1 MERTAELLEELR
13 RYRPADALEAE
24 HHRAVV
30 DLLRHGEAAFSRDH
44 FTPGHI
50 TASCFIVDRASQRIL
65 LHHHRRLDR
74 WLQMGGHVEP
84 DETTIDAAL
93 REGAEESGLRDLA
106 LLRESVFDLDVHDI
120 PAGRGEPQHAHFDV
134 RYVARTSHP
143 HAIIVDRAESNE
155 LSWMDLERAAAMMNE
170 DGSRRVI
177 MKIRKMM

>member
-1 MERTAELLEELR
+1 MERTAGLLEELR
-13 RYRPADALEAE
+13 RYQPADAIEAE

-30 DLLRHGEAAFSRDH
+30 ALLHFGAAAFSRDH

-50 TASCFIVDRASQRIL
+50 TASCFIVDPASQRIL

-84 DETTIDAAL
+84 DESTIDAAL
-93 REGAEESGLRDLA
+93 REGTEESGLRDLE
-106 LLRESVFDLDVHDI
+106 LLRDGVIDLDVHDI
-120 PAGRGEPQHAHFDV
+120 PAGRGEPEHVHFDV
-134 RYVARTSHP
+134 RYVAQTSRP

-155 LSWMDLERAAAMMNE
+155 LTWMALERAAAMMNE
-170 DGSRRVI
+170 EGSRRVI